1 VRVVTT
7 GGGGWGDPLEREPD
21 RVARDVVEGRV
32 STAAARD
39 QYGVVFVADSD
50 DGKIE
55 EAATMRLR
63 AEMKA
68 RRTVSSPM
76 IDRGEGY
83 EQMLRG
89 ECLPRTR
96 KEA

>member
-1 VRVVTT
+1 V
-7 GGGGWGDPLEREPD
+7 G
-21 RVARDVVEGRV
+21 ARRRRGQGLA
-32 STAAARD
+32 AAARPVRR
-39 QYGVVFVADSD
+39 GFVADGD

-89 ECLPRTR
+89 ECAPRMR